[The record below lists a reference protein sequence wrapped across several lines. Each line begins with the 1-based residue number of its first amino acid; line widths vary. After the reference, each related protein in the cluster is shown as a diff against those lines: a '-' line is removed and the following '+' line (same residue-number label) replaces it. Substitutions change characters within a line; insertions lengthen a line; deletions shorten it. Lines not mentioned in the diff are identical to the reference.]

1 MNDGLGMKCSQKSES
16 AYELFLK
23 RKNLYKQKESFS
35 RYVST
40 VEQYDTA
47 DPLEIYTN
55 NLSKI
60 HINIIP
66 IFVHSAIQSI

>member
-1 MNDGLGMKCSQKSES
+1 MNESVQVERSQKSES
-16 AYELFLK
+16 AYEIFLK
-23 RKNLYKQKESFS
+23 HKHLYEQQESFS

-47 DPLEIYTN
+47 DPLGIYTN

-60 HINIIP
+60 NINILP

>member
-1 MNDGLGMKCSQKSES
+1 MNDGLGMGCSQKSES

-23 RKNLYKQKESFS
+23 HKHLYQQEYST

-40 VEQYDTA
+40 LEQYDTA

-55 NLSKI
+55 N
-60 HINIIP
+60 
-66 IFVHSAIQSI
+66 QSIIDSIQYI

>member
-1 MNDGLGMKCSQKSES
+1 MNESVQVERSQKSES
-16 AYELFLK
+16 AYELFK
-23 RKNLYKQKESFS
+23 KHKNLYEQKESFS

-47 DPLEIYTN
+47 DPLGIYTN

-66 IFVHSAIQSI
+66 IIVHSAIQSI